1 MIEDLKGDES
11 WRMFRII
18 SEFTEGFEKLSDT
31 TFAISIFGSAR
42 IKPDSPY
49 YQVTQTIAELLAS
62 HGFSIISG
70 GGPGIMEAANKG
82 AWMKNA
88 PSIGL
93 NIQLPSEQRPNDFQS
108 VALEFRYFFARK
120 VMFVKY
126 SIGYICLPGGFGT
139 LDEFF
144 EALTL
149 MQTHKIHP
157 MPLILFG
164 SEYWAG
170 LLDWIRNTVLAH
182 GLIEESELSYI
193 SVTDDPLEVVDI
205 MNRHREWKLKKILE
219 ASTSKHK
226 KNKSKFSAPRDCL

>member
-18 SEFTEGFEKLSDT
+18 SEFTEGFEKLSDIK
-31 TFAISIFGSAR
+31 FAISIFGSAR
-42 IKPDSPY
+42 IKPDSPF
-49 YQVTQTIAELLAS
+49 YQATQSIAELLAS
-62 HGFSIISG
+62 HGYSIISG
-70 GGPGIMEAANKG
+70 GGPGVMEAANKG
-82 AWMKNA
+82 AFMKNA

-93 NIQLPSEQRPNDFQS
+93 NIQLPSEQHPNEYQN

-126 SIGYICLPGGFGT
+126 SIGYVCLPGGFGT

-149 MQTHKIHP
+149 MQTHKVHP
-157 MPLILFG
+157 MPLVLFG
-164 SEYWAG
+164 SAYWVG
-170 LLDWIRNTVLAH
+170 LLDWIRNTMLSQ
-182 GLIEESELSYI
+182 GLIEARDLDYI

-205 MNRHREWKLKKILE
+205 MNRHREWKLKKIVE
-219 ASTSKHK
+219 ASSTAPRTNVQRSV
-226 KNKSKFSAPRDCL
+226 PRDCL

>member
-18 SEFTEGFEKLSDT
+18 SEFTEGFDKLADIR
-31 TFAISIFGSAR
+31 FAISIFGSAR
-42 IKPDSPY
+42 VKPDSPY
-49 YQVTQTIAELLAS
+49 YQAAQTISEVLAS
-62 HGFSIISG
+62 NGYSIISG
-70 GGPGIMEAANKG
+70 GGPGVMEAANRG
-82 AWMKNA
+82 ATSKNA

-93 NIQLPSEQRPNDFQS
+93 NIQLPSEQRPNQYQNLS
-108 VALEFRYFFARK
+108 LEFRYFFARK

-126 SIGYICLPGGFGT
+126 SIGYVCLPGGFGT

-164 SEYWAG
+164 SEYWSG
-170 LLDWIRNTVLAH
+170 LMDWIKKTVLDNH
-182 GLIEESELSYI
+182 LIDKDDLNYI
-193 SVTDDPLEVVDI
+193 SLTDDPLEVVDI
-205 MNRHREWKLKKILE
+205 MNRHRDWKLKKISE
-219 ASTSKHK
+219 AGTL
-226 KNKSKFSAPRDCL
+226 AV

>member
-42 IKPDSPY
+42 IKPESSY

-93 NIQLPSEQRPNDFQS
+93 NIQLPSEQRPNDFQN

-126 SIGYICLPGGFGT
+126 SIGYVCLPGGFGT

-157 MPLILFG
+157 MPLVLFG

-170 LLDWIRNTVLAH
+170 LLEWIRNTVLAH
-182 GLIEESELSYI
+182 GLIEESELNYI

-205 MNRHREWKLKKILE
+205 MNRHRDWKLKKILE
-219 ASTSKHK
+219 ASTSKTKK
-226 KNKSKFSAPRDCL
+226 KNKVSAPRDCL